1 MFRPERSTPPKRP
14 CSMIHPQTPAQKPI
28 VGRALKLHGQ
38 PQSQLQLRTCLP
50 FRVQFSFVVFFAI
63 KLQYRPD
70 NRMTIT
76 SAWSTESFRLRVSL
90 FSTVYSLVEIALQKV
105 R

>member
-50 FRVQFSFVVFFAI
+50 FRVQFSFVVFLAI
-63 KLQYRPD
+63 KLSPRCQG
-70 NRMTIT
+70 
-76 SAWSTESFRLRVSL
+76 SRLLSL
-90 FSTVYSLVEIALQKV
+90 DPPIQRLLPPNIYSTVYSLVEIAL
-105 R
+105 